1 MRQARWLIDT
11 NVLLRLMNK
20 HLAEHRVCAAAMER
34 LRHADVLFLF
44 CLQNA
49 AEFWNVSTRPVDRN
63 GFALT
68 PDETALNLKHIA
80 ETMTFLADDGKV
92 FAEWRRLVAVH
103 QVRGV
108 QVHDARL
115 VASMIVHEVPQI
127 LALNVADFSRFP
139 EVQAVHPA
147 TLLQ

>member
-1 MRQARWLIDT
+1 
-11 NVLLRLMNK
+11 
-20 HLAEHRVCAAAMER
+20 
-34 LRHADVLFLF
+34 
-44 CLQNA
+44 
-49 AEFWNVSTRPVDRN
+49 
-63 GFALT
+63 
-68 PDETALNLKHIA
+68 
-80 ETMTFLADDGKV
+80 MTFLADDGRV

-115 VASMIVHEVPQI
+115 VASRIVHEVPQI
-127 LALNVADFSRFP
+127 LTLSGADFSRFP